1 MASLGDCTPAL
12 LPQACAW
19 RGYQQESGT
28 ITKSHCTRGGFRTND
43 TRLMPNVAVTRRIS
57 FNAAHRLHNPKKSDE
72 WNRKMYGK
80 CNSPNWHGHNYEL
93 FVTIEGE
100 PDPVTGFVFD
110 LGVLKQILQEHV
122 MAVVDHKNLNL
133 DVPFMEGVLTST
145 ENFAVG
151 IWNQIE
157 PHIHGGTLT
166 LVRLVETENNMVEYR
181 GE

>member
-1 MASLGDCTPAL
+1 
-12 LPQACAW
+12 
-19 RGYQQESGT
+19 
-28 ITKSHCTRGGFRTND
+28 
-43 TRLMPNVAVTRRIS
+43 
-57 FNAAHRLHNPKKSDE
+57 
-72 WNRKMYGK
+72 MYGK